1 MATKLAEF
9 VARNGRQFE
18 EVTRQRNPGET
29 PFKYVL
35 KPVCLWFTERCCYTR
50 FTKVKFLS
58 VLPGSCWTHRLQ
70 FISGMTRKCWISGI
84 SLQVNNNFYW

>member
-1 MATKLAEF
+1 MKLAEF

-35 KPVCLWFTERCCYTR
+35 KPVCAWFTKTPCYLMENACLLCQVPLGR
-50 FTKVKFLS
+50 VFS
-58 VLPGSCWTHRLQ
+58 
-70 FISGMTRKCWISGI
+70 
-84 SLQVNNNFYW
+84 SLQVV